1 MFVWIVLPEL
11 SSFWKYSFFL
21 VFSVGMVVFLEVLEK
36 KSKKMAEGKQTK
48 FPFIRDR
55 HWQAIEP
62 CRKEY
67 NKLMELTPKY
77 NQYLDDLGLTNQW
90 EIELELGEE
99 PDIIY
104 ILYKGSNMQANDY
117 LSKLNYCVQY
127 LNHKDVLKRLVDSL
141 AEEIKTELQAL
152 IVDFGHLIEGEFTD
166 KERKHLN
173 LERVAQ
179 RIVDVPV
186 MFFIKDT
193 CTISDTNPKNEE
205 YISFDITERM
215 LKDLYEFYKPMFKQN
230 SI

>member
-1 MFVWIVLPEL
+1 MDDKNKKLMLLIVGLYGFAMFVWIILPEL
-11 SSFWKYSFFL
+11 SSFWKCSFFL
-21 VFSVGMVVFLEVLEK
+21 VFSVGMVVFLEEFEK

-104 ILYKGSNMQANDY
+104 ILYKGSNMQADNY

-141 AEEIKTELQAL
+141 AEEIKA
-152 IVDFGHLIEGEFTD
+152 EFP
-166 KERKHLN
+166 N
-173 LERVAQ
+173 
-179 RIVDVPV
+179 
-186 MFFIKDT
+186 
-193 CTISDTNPKNEE
+193 
-205 YISFDITERM
+205 DITVARRAFEIATDVCFIEENFFDPKKM
-215 LKDLYEFYKPMFKQN
+215 VFKHKDNDIPYFTIELTQEALEALYKRVRL
-230 SI
+230 

>member
-1 MFVWIVLPEL
+1 MDDKNKKLMLLIFGVFGFVLFVWKVLPEL
-11 SSFWKYSFFL
+11 SSFWKSSFFI
-21 VFSVGMVVFLEVLEK
+21 VFFVGIVVFLEVLEK

-55 HWQAIEP
+55 HWPTIEQ

-104 ILYKGSNMQANDY
+104 ILYKGSNMQADNY

-127 LNHKDVLKRLVDSL
+127 LNYKDVLKRLVDSL
-141 AEEIKTELQAL
+141 AEEIRA
-152 IVDFGHLIEGEFTD
+152 DFPRDITVARRAFEIATDVSLIEENFFDPKKMVFKHKDNDIPYFTIELTQETMECLY
-166 KERKHLN
+166 KR
-173 LERVAQ
+173 AQ
-179 RIVDVPV
+179 A
-186 MFFIKDT
+186 
-193 CTISDTNPKNEE
+193 
-205 YISFDITERM
+205 
-215 LKDLYEFYKPMFKQN
+215 
-230 SI
+230 